1 MNVLFRR
8 CGMNETKELEALM
21 EHIKQ
26 GEELEKLGYPTGFM
40 NAINRKILEGIRK
53 EVRNER

>member
-1 MNVLFRR
+1 MNK
-8 CGMNETKELEALM
+8 TKEIEALK

-26 GEELEKLGYPTGFM
+26 GEELEKLGYPTGCM

-53 EVRNER
+53 EVRDA